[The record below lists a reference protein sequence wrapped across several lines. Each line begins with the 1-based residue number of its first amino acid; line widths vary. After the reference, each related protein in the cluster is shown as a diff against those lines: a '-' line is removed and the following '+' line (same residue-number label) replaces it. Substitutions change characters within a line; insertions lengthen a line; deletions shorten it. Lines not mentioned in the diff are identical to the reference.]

1 MSVQYAVFVS
11 TEHHDDELESIEN
24 NPWKVLLAF
33 IAIDV
38 HAHAATNEIGEH
50 NTSDELD
57 SGFKCKTAAASWLF
71 SCHCK

>member
-33 IAIDV
+33 LAKDV
-38 HAHAATNEIGEH
+38 QAHAAAYEISEH
-50 NTSDELD
+50 KTCDDLD
-57 SGFKCKTAAASWLF
+57 SSFECKTSAASWLF